1 MPTAPT
7 STPAAVLT
15 ATPVLPNTPAS
26 MATAT
31 APATVTPDVTPPA
44 PTLPGDYVE
53 AIESGGQTRHYRLHV
68 PPGYRPDE
76 PVPLVINLHGLGS
89 SMDQQ
94 ALLSGA
100 SEKADEAGF
109 VVVYPQGSD
118 VPRMWHGEP
127 SPAGRE
133 DVQFIRELVAHL
145 QERLNIDPDRIYATG
160 FSNGGGMAHRLAC
173 DLSDTIAAIGPVAGA
188 YLLDERCTP
197 ERPVPVIAFHGT
209 ADPIVPYAGQG
220 RGLPPVR
227 TWAARW
233 AARNGCDGEPAII
246 LEQGSVTA
254 EAWGGCDEGADVVLY
269 TIRGGGHTWPRDGA
283 IGPGIHGMDLV
294 WAFFEAHPKR

>member
-145 QERLNIDPDRIYATG
+145 QERLNIDPDGIYATG

-188 YLLDERCTP
+188 YLLDERCAP

-209 ADPIVPYAGQG
+209 ADPIVPYA
-220 RGLPPVR
+220 
-227 TWAARW
+227 
-233 AARNGCDGEPAII
+233 
-246 LEQGSVTA
+246 
-254 EAWGGCDEGADVVLY
+254 
-269 TIRGGGHTWPRDGA
+269 
-283 IGPGIHGMDLV
+283 
-294 WAFFEAHPKR
+294 